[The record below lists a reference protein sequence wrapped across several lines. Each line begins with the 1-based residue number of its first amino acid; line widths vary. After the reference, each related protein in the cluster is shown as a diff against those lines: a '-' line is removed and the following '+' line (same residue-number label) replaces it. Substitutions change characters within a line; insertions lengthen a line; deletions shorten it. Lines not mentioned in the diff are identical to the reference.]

1 MFAGRQRG
9 RATAQLKTGAPL
21 ASVLQRPSSGG
32 RPQPKPAQSPEGVV
46 LTFHTHPEAP
56 TDPATSPLT
65 TPRAFFFFL
74 KVGFTS
80 FICFLKGSPA
90 CSPRFQESAS
100 FWRVTGELFFSL
112 ICLSLVEAKSEF
124 LQGSDETTPLFQL
137 PPPPALRKLHLSASG
152 SCKF

>member
-1 MFAGRQRG
+1 MFTGQQRG
-9 RATAQLKTGAPL
+9 RATAQLKTGVPL
-21 ASVLQRPSSGG
+21 ASLLPSPSSGG
-32 RPQPKPAQSPEGVV
+32 RPQPKPAQCPEGVV
-46 LTFHTHPEAP
+46 LTVHTHPEAP
-56 TDPATSPLT
+56 LILLLLLSSPPGL
-65 TPRAFFFFL
+65 FFL

-112 ICLSLVEAKSEF
+112 ICLSLVEARSEF

-137 PPPPALRKLHLSASG
+137 APPPALRKLHLSANG